1 MDKELFTELTQS
13 LKEAATI
20 SHKLNSLTL
29 KTFKKTD
36 EGKELNSYS
45 KIEEFLEKMKCQ
57 SVL

>member
-13 LKEAATI
+13 LKEAAAI
-20 SHKLNSLTL
+20 SHRLNSLTL

-45 KIEEFLEKMKCQ
+45 KIEDLLNKIKCP
-57 SVL
+57 SVR